1 MSDKPHLFIVLNPV
15 AGHVQADTVHKIFIE
30 TFGSNGISYDVYE
43 TTGQE
48 NVTEIVRDALNGRYS
63 MIVAVGGDG
72 TVSKVANGLV
82 KHDIPL
88 GIVPLGTGNLVAREL
103 GIPLTVEEACQLLV
117 GNHTHA
123 LLDVMQIGQHAFVP
137 HISLG
142 LYSQIIDKTTVE
154 EKRRFGMAA
163 YFWRALQEISQ
174 QRSWTVTINVDNQKQ
189 RVYASLII
197 VANIGTIGI
206 GALRWGSR
214 IRPDDGEVD
223 ICIVQ
228 ARTVGGYLS
237 TFWHLLNGQPWRA
250 PETLYLRAKEEVVIT
265 ADRPIPV
272 RLDGENFEQLTV
284 RIEVVPRAIK
294 VITPFIHDKGEKEY
308 GNHCYEPSYRG
319 ID

>member
-1 MSDKPHLFIVLNPV
+1 MSDKPRLFIVLNPV
-15 AGHVQADTVHKIFIE
+15 AGHVQADTVYSIFTE
-30 TFGSNGISYDVYE
+30 TFGRGGVDFDVYE
-43 TTGQE
+43 TTGQD
-48 NVTEIVRDALNGRYS
+48 NVTEIVKAALSRGYS

-72 TVSKVANGLV
+72 TVSEVANGLV
-82 KHDIPL
+82 KQDIPM

-117 GNHTHA
+117 GDHT
-123 LLDVMQIGQHAFVP
+123 LTQLDVMQIGHHAFVP

-142 LYSQIIDKTTVE
+142 LYSQIIDKTTIE
-154 EKRRFGMAA
+154 EKRRFGMTA

-174 QRSWTVTINVDNQKQ
+174 QRNWRVTINVDDQKQ

-206 GALRWGSR
+206 GNLRWGSH

-223 ICIVQ
+223 VCIVQ

-272 RLDGENFEQLTV
+272 RLDGDNFEQLTI
-284 RIEVVPRAIK
+284 RINVVPRAIK
-294 VITPFIHDKGEKEY
+294 VITPLIHEKGEKLY
-308 GNHCYEPSYRG
+308 DNHRYEPNYR
-319 ID
+319 